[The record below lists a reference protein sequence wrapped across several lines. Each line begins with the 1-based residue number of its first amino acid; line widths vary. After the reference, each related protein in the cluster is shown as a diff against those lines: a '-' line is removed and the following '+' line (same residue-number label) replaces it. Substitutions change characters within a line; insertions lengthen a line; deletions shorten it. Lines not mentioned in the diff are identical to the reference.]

1 MSNVFAEFLVN
12 QGLYD
17 KIEITEGNI
26 NALCDLIDGKEKISV
41 YCKEC
46 GQVRVFGMDSMLCFL
61 KDEKNYISP
70 VAAPLADNLRILQN
84 LQNKT
89 PKSEQIPESRDR
101 TWYWTGWQTEDAT
114 RVMIFP
120 FVCAMDKSHHVDYI
134 VRTDGNTMIKIGQYP
149 SVADMEFPK
158 LKEYDKVLTE
168 EDRREMGTAIGL
180 YASGVGV
187 GSYVYL
193 RRILERILSQAR
205 EKAGDS
211 IDVEIFNRSKVKEKI
226 EMLKDYLPP
235 FLTSNKT
242 LYGVVSKG
250 IHELSEKDCILY
262 FRL

>member
-1 MSNVFAEFLVN
+1 
-12 QGLYD
+12 
-17 KIEITEGNI
+17 
-26 NALCDLIDGKEKISV
+26 
-41 YCKEC
+41 
-46 GQVRVFGMDSMLCFL
+46 
-61 KDEKNYISP
+61 
-70 VAAPLADNLRILQN
+70 
-84 LQNKT
+84 
-89 PKSEQIPESRDR
+89 
-101 TWYWTGWQTEDAT
+101 
-114 RVMIFP
+114 
-120 FVCAMDKSHHVDYI
+120 
-134 VRTDGNTMIKIGQYP
+134 
-149 SVADMEFPK
+149 MEFPK

-235 FLTSNKT
+235 FLTSNKI

-262 FRL
+262 FPVVRDCIFMILDQWEVMRKKEAKEKEISAGLAKIASKIK